1 MTVTDDIKMGSLHH
15 DRQERQP
22 ITAPTRNWRFCASYD
37 SFVVQQTFVLRMNIC
52 GSKRQLLVAAKRYR
66 QP

>member
-1 MTVTDDIKMGSLHH
+1 MTQTDDIKIVVAH

-22 ITAPTRNWRFCASYD
+22 ITAPKKNWRLGASYD
-37 SFVVQQTFVLRMNIC
+37 SFVVQQTLVLRMNIC
-52 GSKRQLLVAAKRYR
+52 GENRQLLVAANRYL